1 MFKCTFGVKCL
12 ISCYKLLHIQKYIKF
27 KKKVQRSGQEYRIK
41 TDLQNKTVERSPLAR
56 NKGKGNQRV
65 QKNPKRERINLIIY
79 PKEFLHARLSLLYR
93 RLVSDLVNL
102 FRMVPDLTK
111 NYLFNEIIS
120 QTHKEGNVLK

>member
-1 MFKCTFGVKCL
+1 
-12 ISCYKLLHIQKYIKF
+12 
-27 KKKVQRSGQEYRIK
+27 
-41 TDLQNKTVERSPLAR
+41 LAR